1 MHDGVMT
8 SNLDI
13 RSSSRGDRARAKK
26 YLIEFLPAILAYVV
40 VLIVVFVFGDLASS
54 KPSRIIWALLPI
66 APLVAVVWAF
76 VRHLHR
82 IDQFQ
87 SQLIY
92 QGLSIG
98 FVGAIAAAATTG
110 FLEFANVSVPLTG
123 WIILAAGMLSW
134 VLGYAI
140 LLLRKS

>member
-13 RSSSRGDRARAKK
+13 KSSSRGDKARAKK
-26 YLIEFLPAILAYVV
+26 YLVEFLPAMVAYVV
-40 VLIVVFVFGDLASS
+40 VLILVLAFGDLTGN

-66 APLVAVVWAF
+66 VPLVAVVWAF

-98 FVGAIAAAATTG
+98 FVGAIAAGITIG
-110 FLEFANVSVPLTG
+110 FLEVARVSVPLTG
-123 WIILAAGMLSW
+123 WIIFGAAMLSW